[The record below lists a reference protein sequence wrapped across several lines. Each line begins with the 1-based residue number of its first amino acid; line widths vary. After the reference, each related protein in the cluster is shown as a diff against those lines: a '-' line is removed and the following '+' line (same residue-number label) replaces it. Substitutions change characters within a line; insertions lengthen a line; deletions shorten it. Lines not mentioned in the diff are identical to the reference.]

1 MCKLYLIDLIDS
13 GSNFLYNFT
22 FDVPRIEPVRSNAA
36 LYWTV
41 SRLSQKLLLFCLS
54 YMMSS

>member
-36 LYWTV
+36 LY
-41 SRLSQKLLLFCLS
+41 
-54 YMMSS
+54 